1 MATPITAKNI
11 IEKLQQI
18 KGLLE
23 QANGLYAQ
31 YLIGTNI
38 GNLHTVLGT
47 NLPDIM
53 QAVVGQIETMNENQ
67 MNENQA
73 SLERVNPPSPATG
86 GSRSRRRNKK
96 HVRKTKSRKH

>member
-1 MATPITAKNI
+1 MATPITAENI

-67 MNENQA
+67 A